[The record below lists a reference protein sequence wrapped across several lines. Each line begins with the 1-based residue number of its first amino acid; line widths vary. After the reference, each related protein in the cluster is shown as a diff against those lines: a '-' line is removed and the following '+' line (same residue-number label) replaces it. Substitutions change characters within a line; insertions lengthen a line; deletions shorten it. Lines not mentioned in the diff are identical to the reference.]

1 MSQFI
6 DLCFEQMNRGEVIVA
21 YKGEINADIIAD
33 TLSLIEAK
41 LEDADIKNSI
51 KKRLYNVL
59 VEGLQN
65 LYHHVDMPKELTK
78 VDQNSN
84 IGIFII
90 SFVDSGF
97 RISTGN
103 FVKHEKVKS
112 IKEKI
117 DNINSLSSEELK
129 DFYKFVLNNQKFS
142 AKGGGGLGLID
153 MARKT
158 GNKLEYNFIEYN
170 SDYDFFNL
178 TTYINS
184 EVTTSKE

>member
-6 DLCFEQMNRGEVIVA
+6 DLCFEQMSQGEVIVA
-21 YKGEINADIIAD
+21 YKGLINADVIAD
-33 TLSLIEAK
+33 TLNLIETK
-41 LEDADIKNSI
+41 LEDVDIKNSI
-51 KKRLYNVL
+51 KKKLYNVL

-65 LYHHVDMPKELTK
+65 LYHHVDMPKELVTTEE
-78 VDQNSN
+78 NSN

-90 SFVDSGF
+90 SFIENGF

-112 IKEKI
+112 IQEKI

-129 DFYKFVLNNQKFS
+129 DFYKFVLNNQRFS
-142 AKGGGGLGLID
+142 EKGGGGLGLID

-158 GNKLEYNFIEYN
+158 ANKLEYKIYKYDN
-170 SDYDFFNL
+170 DYDFFNL
-178 TTYINS
+178 TSYINS